1 MRESVVCIF
10 LHERP
15 GGICIEALNMQKVR
29 HHASGK
35 QPESVQSD
43 IFSFFQGRPSGQQ
56 GRPGGL
62 WVSVFLLGGAK
73 KLHSTRPL
81 FFCSGGGGNG
91 SQQIAYGTDFLK
103 HCSRSAPPFNHFC
116 WFSCCF
122 CSVAGI
128 VLVFCCFL
136 QMISLLFLRP
146 WCVSFLPLCVFAI

>member
-81 FFCSGGGGNG
+81 FFCSGGRGGKRKPTDCLRDG
-91 SQQIAYGTDFLK
+91 FFETLLSQRTTI
-103 HCSRSAPPFNHFC
+103 
-116 WFSCCF
+116 
-122 CSVAGI
+122 
-128 VLVFCCFL
+128 
-136 QMISLLFLRP
+136 
-146 WCVSFLPLCVFAI
+146 